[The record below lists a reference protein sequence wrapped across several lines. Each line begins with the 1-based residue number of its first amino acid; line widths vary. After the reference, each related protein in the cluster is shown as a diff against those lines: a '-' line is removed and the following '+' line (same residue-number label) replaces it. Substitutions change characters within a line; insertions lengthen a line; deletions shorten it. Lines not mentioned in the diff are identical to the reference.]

1 VAILSATL
9 SFIVFFGFLISVCMI
24 FLYSSELHLSHAG
37 LVYILADFGANLLIW
52 VARQEGSQYQNTG
65 A

>member
-1 VAILSATL
+1 
-9 SFIVFFGFLISVCMI
+9 MI

-52 VARQEGSQYQNTG
+52 VVISKTVGREI
-65 A
+65 